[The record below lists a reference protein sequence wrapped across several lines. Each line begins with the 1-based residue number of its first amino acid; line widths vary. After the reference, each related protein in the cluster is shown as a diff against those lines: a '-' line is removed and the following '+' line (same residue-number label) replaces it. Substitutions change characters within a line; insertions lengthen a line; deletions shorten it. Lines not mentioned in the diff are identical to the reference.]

1 MFSILACAH
10 ACMCAHVKAYFL
22 QCSLWCCSLWH
33 IIFSKLWTRKGNL
46 VIMASHP
53 ALILS
58 SLSKLSLCTIT
69 DILHYWSL
77 NELLFLSGPS
87 LLYHLLVIYFT
98 VNCSKLL
105 FCAICITPIKCFKI
119 CNFHSILPILV
130 SLVLTLLD
138 FQDLSNYVI
147 NYCWFNKRKIIY

>member
-1 MFSILACAH
+1 MCPCMYVCSCKGILPAVQSLMLFSLAYYLL
-10 ACMCAHVKAYFL
+10 KTL
-22 QCSLWCCSLWH
+22 N
-33 IIFSKLWTRKGNL
+33 KGNL

-147 NYCWFNKRKIIY
+147 NYCWFNKRKITY

>member
-1 MFSILACAH
+1 MCPCMYVCSCKGILPAVKSLMLFSLAYYLL
-10 ACMCAHVKAYFL
+10 KTL
-22 QCSLWCCSLWH
+22 N
-33 IIFSKLWTRKGNL
+33 KGNL

-147 NYCWFNKRKIIY
+147 NYCWFNKRKITY